1 MGKERIGDFD
11 TRVTMAVKG
20 ERGVTM
26 LKIVAEAAAAHFTS
40 KYRGRMMRF
49 GIRLPLLHSR
59 IISYDIQRV
68 EH

>member
-1 MGKERIGDFD
+1 MGEERIGDFD

-40 KYRGRMMRF
+40 KYRGQMRF